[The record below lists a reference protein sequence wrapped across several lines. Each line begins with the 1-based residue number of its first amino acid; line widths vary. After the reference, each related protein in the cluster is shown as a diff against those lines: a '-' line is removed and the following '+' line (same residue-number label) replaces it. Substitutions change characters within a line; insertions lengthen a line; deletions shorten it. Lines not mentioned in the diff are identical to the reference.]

1 MQNVNFEESISV
13 LNEIVR
19 YELVGVVKY
28 THFALMVTGPHRLIL
43 DKFLRTKLLN
53 LYPMLN
59 RQEKFLLD
67 LVDTLLLLFLI
78 LKKLINT
85 QLKIFF

>member
-1 MQNVNFEESISV
+1 MIKNIYIETNKDNKMQNVDFKESIRI

-43 DKFLRTKLLN
+43 DKFFKDQALSLWH
-53 LYPMLN
+53 MLN
-59 RQEKFLLD
+59 RQVKF
-67 LVDTLLLLFLI
+67 
-78 LKKLINT
+78 
-85 QLKIFF
+85 